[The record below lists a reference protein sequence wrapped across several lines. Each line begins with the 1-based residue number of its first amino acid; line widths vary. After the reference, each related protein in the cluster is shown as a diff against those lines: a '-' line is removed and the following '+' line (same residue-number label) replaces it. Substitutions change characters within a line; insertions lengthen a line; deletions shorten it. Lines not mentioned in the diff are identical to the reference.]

1 MRRSVAAVVV
11 ALSAALSITSVS
23 SSTSSAAPGT
33 SSTRATS
40 GHERAIA
47 ALHRAQRMVSG
58 RTTIRPDGTMAL
70 LDLRLAL
77 PRLTGSQRRQALGLL
92 ARPTDHPDVNN
103 EAYTVPAKKKC
114 AGHICIHWVPT
125 TSDAPPSM
133 RWVNTMLKL
142 MNHVWSYEVDRL
154 GYRPPLSDG
163 HRGGDARYD
172 VYLKE
177 LFDQG
182 LFGLS
187 VPERPSSSN
196 RRLYSGYLVID
207 NDFARSQFGAKP
219 IETARVTA
227 AHEFFHAIQF
237 RYDVIEDRWLM
248 ESSATWM
255 EDQFADESNDNR
267 RYLPFGQ
274 LSHPNTPLDTFK
286 PDGFQQYGDWPF
298 FEYLS
303 EHLGRGIVKSIWDQA
318 AAFPGGGH
326 QFSAHAVRNAL
337 SSHGGLTKVFARYAA
352 GNLDPARAYQEGSAF
367 PASGYAAEW
376 QLSRRR
382 PATGWRSFTVR
393 HLASQSVRA
402 VPDAGLASPRWGLRL
417 QVDAP
422 SVSTS
427 PAAYV
432 QVVRRHGPTTRT
444 LVPLTAQGLGRA
456 ILPFS
461 HGRVRY
467 VSVTLADVSV
477 AYHDCFTDGPYSCS
491 GRSDAPHPTF
501 RVRLT
506 AFRR

>member
-11 ALSAALSITSVS
+11 ALSTALSITSVS
-23 SSTSSAAPGT
+23 SSTSSAATGS
-33 SSTRATS
+33 SSTHARSA
-40 GHERAIA
+40 HDQALA
-47 ALHRAQRMVSG
+47 ALHRAQRVVSG
-58 RTTIRPDGTMAL
+58 RTARPDGTMAL

-77 PRLTGSQRRQALGLL
+77 PRLTGSERRQALGLL
-92 ARPTDHPDVNN
+92 ARPTDHFDINH

-125 TSDAPPSM
+125 TSDAPPGK

-142 MNHVWSYEVDRL
+142 MNHVWNYEVGKL
-154 GYRPPLSDG
+154 GYLPPLSDG

-177 LFDQG
+177 LFNQG
-182 LFGLS
+182 LYGLS
-187 VPERPSSSN
+187 VPERPSSSP
-196 RRLYSGYLVID
+196 RLYSGYLVID

-237 RYDVIEDRWLM
+237 RYDVAEDRWLM

-267 RYLPFGQ
+267 QYLPFGQ
-274 LSHPNTPLDTFK
+274 LSRPNTPLDTFK
-286 PDGFQQYGDWPF
+286 PDGFQQYGNWPF
-298 FEYLS
+298 LEYLS
-303 EHLGRGIVKSIWDQA
+303 EHYGRAIVRSIWNQA

-337 SSHGGLTKVFARYAA
+337 RSHGGLTTVFARYAA
-352 GNLDPARAYQEGSAF
+352 GNLDPAHTYQEGSAF
-367 PASGYAAEW
+367 PASGYAADLP
-376 QLSRRR
+376 LSQAT

-402 VPDAGLASPRWGLRL
+402 VPDAGLVSPRWGLRL
-417 QVDAP
+417 KVDAP
-422 SVSTS
+422 DLSTS

-432 QVVRRHGPTTRT
+432 RVVRRARPDHAHAGAPR
-444 LVPLTAQGLGRA
+444 PPRA
-456 ILPFS
+456 
-461 HGRVRY
+461 GAR
-467 VSVTLADVSV
+467 
-477 AYHDCFTDGPYSCS
+477 
-491 GRSDAPHPTF
+491 
-501 RVRLT
+501 
-506 AFRR
+506 